1 MFESFLGFY
10 ETDKQLTPQNLG
22 ENSREYF
29 FLVFHIFDMT
39 KNTVKKTTFWEVVSM
54 KVLLLSFFLLP
65 IQGEKKLLQIRLK
78 LKPDEQL
85 HAFNNSVAS

>member
-1 MFESFLGFY
+1 
-10 ETDKQLTPQNLG
+10 
-22 ENSREYF
+22 
-29 FLVFHIFDMT
+29 
-39 KNTVKKTTFWEVVSM
+39 M

-65 IQGEKKLLQIRLK
+65 IQGKKKKLLQIRLK